1 MKTVQK
7 RCFKHKAQLILN
19 NIFIFFKVLWDNQI
33 MQSICWTPV
42 EWRWRLVS
50 VSTMIGITT
59 ASLGTTQP
67 ATTRSPSSVKTLS
80 LSWGKPETSAQTS
93 FCETHRK
100 WGDKLQD
107 DNYCNTEWEKHWSW
121 KHFWKIRAAET
132 CMPHCHNLQQLGKS
146 FCNEFFTLWVILIQ
160 ALVYISCQFMQ
171 RDLNHRS
178 DV

>member
-1 MKTVQK
+1 
-7 RCFKHKAQLILN
+7 
-19 NIFIFFKVLWDNQI
+19 

-42 EWRWRLVS
+42 GWRWRLVS

-59 ASLGTTQP
+59 ASLGMTQP

-80 LSWGKPETSAQTS
+80 LSWGKPETSAQTL

-107 DNYCNTEWEKHWSW
+107 DNYCNTEWEKDWSW

-132 CMPHCHNLQQLGKS
+132 CMPQSAATWKELLQRILYSLSYTDTSPGIHFMSVHAKGFELHCDNLCTNL
-146 FCNEFFTLWVILIQ
+146 
-160 ALVYISCQFMQ
+160 ALKPSRGNRTHTYISNTCISS
-171 RDLNHRS
+171 RS
-178 DV
+178 KNITSSV